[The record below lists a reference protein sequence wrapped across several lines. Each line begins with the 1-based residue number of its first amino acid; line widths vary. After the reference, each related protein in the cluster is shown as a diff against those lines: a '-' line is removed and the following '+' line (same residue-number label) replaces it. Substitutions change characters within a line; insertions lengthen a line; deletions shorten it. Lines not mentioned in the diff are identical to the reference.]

1 MNKITQFLNFLFEK
15 AHWFWVFLFGVAL
28 TLVIL
33 IPLTFLVSLLPIE
46 NHNLLPLYKISF
58 FFSPL
63 MGLLTVFFRNAT
75 NDIVKFD
82 DLLSD
87 ITIKLDNAK
96 TKQEIQSLFD
106 NEYKVLLKNNTGTP
120 RANRELGVLFGILK
134 TKYDLF
140 DE

>member
-1 MNKITQFLNFLFEK
+1 
-15 AHWFWVFLFGVAL
+15 
-28 TLVIL
+28 
-33 IPLTFLVSLLPIE
+33 
-46 NHNLLPLYKISF
+46 
-58 FFSPL
+58 
-63 MGLLTVFFRNAT
+63 MGLLTVFFRNVT